1 MNIQQ
6 LCDYYLNYIGIIELD
21 NIKHFLEINSYM
33 INNNTKKESNKSIS
47 YIYTIVLFYIYK
59 RNK

>member
-21 NIKHFLEINSYM
+21 NIKHFLEINLYM

-47 YIYTIVLFYIYK
+47 YIYTIALFYIYK

>member
-33 INNNTKKESNKSIS
+33 INNNTKKEPNKSIS

>member
-21 NIKHFLEINSYM
+21 NKKHFLEINLYM
-33 INNNTKKESNKSIS
+33 INNNTKKVSNKSIS
-47 YIYTIVLFYIYK
+47 YIYTIALFYIYK

>member
-33 INNNTKKESNKSIS
+33 INNNTKKESNKSTS
-47 YIYTIVLFYIYK
+47 YIYTIALFYIYK

>member
-21 NIKHFLEINSYM
+21 NIKHFLEIDLYM
-33 INNNTKKESNKSIS
+33 INNNTKKE
-47 YIYTIVLFYIYK
+47 
-59 RNK
+59 